1 MSKEIDAYVLMDNL
15 LIVFRFVYL
24 SSNKSISFQYWGTSN
39 QPNNLKGGQN
49 CVDIPPTRATLTLP
63 WLGPPGSW
71 NDEQCT
77 QTFYFICEKI
87 E

>member
-1 MSKEIDAYVLMDNL
+1 MYNL

-24 SSNKSISFQYWGTSN
+24 SSNKSIAFQNWGTSTKYGRM
-39 QPNNLKGGQN
+39 PNNLDGDQN
-49 CVDIPPTRATLTLP
+49 CVEIARSSYSTSDH

-71 NDEQCT
+71 NDEGCT
-77 QTFYFICEKI
+77 LKLNFICEKV